1 MFILIYQFVI
11 LRLKFVDSKLNKWLD
26 DLFQSNSLWGEF
38 KGAICYVFMVT
49 ILPICWLILILN
61 IHKPETILL
70 ITQLIKLE
78 LILTPI
84 VILPR
89 TVKFMVML
97 GFNIDLRKPAS
108 KDDSK

>member
-26 DLFQSNSLWGEF
+26 DLFQSNSLWSEF
-38 KGAICYVFMVT
+38 KGAICYVFMAT
-49 ILPICWLILILN
+49 ILPICWLLLIMN
-61 IHKPETILL
+61 IYKPEI
-70 ITQLIKLE
+70 IPIIIQLIKLE

-84 VILPR
+84 IILPR
-89 TVKFMVML
+89 TVKFMLML
-97 GFNIDLRKPAS
+97 VLNIDFRKPPS

>member
-11 LRLKFVDSKLNKWLD
+11 LRLKFVDNKLNKWLD

-38 KGAICYVFMVT
+38 KGAICYVLVVT

-61 IHKPETILL
+61 IYKPETILL

-97 GFNIDLRKPAS
+97 GLNIDLRKPLS
-108 KDDSK
+108 KENSK